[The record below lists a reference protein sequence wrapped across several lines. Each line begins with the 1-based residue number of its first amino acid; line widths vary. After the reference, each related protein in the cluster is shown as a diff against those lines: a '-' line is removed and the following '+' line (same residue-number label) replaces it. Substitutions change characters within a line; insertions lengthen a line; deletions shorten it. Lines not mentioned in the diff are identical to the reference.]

1 MVRAAVRAAAL
12 WCGALLATVPP
23 DGCSPSALAASPDGR
38 TLYVACAAARRVEVF
53 DTGRREVAGAFA
65 VPSTPTGLALWPD
78 GSRLYVTCAAP
89 ASTVQVI
96 PLPSGAP
103 TRSIPAGHT
112 AEAPVLSPD
121 LRTLYV
127 SNRFSNDLTAI
138 DTVALRPAGRAS
150 AAREPAGAV
159 PSRDGRLLFVAN
171 TLPAGRAD
179 AEYVGAEITLLD
191 TQTRRPTGR
200 ITLPNGSTGLHGI
213 AASPDG
219 SVAAVTHLLARY
231 YLPTTQ
237 LERGWVQ
244 TNALSLLDLPAR
256 KLLAT
261 VLLDDVD
268 RGAAN
273 PWAVAWSP
281 DGRWLA
287 VSHAGTHEVSL
298 LDAPGLL
305 NKVRRPRREPA
316 EDLSFLTGLRRRIP
330 LSGRGPRALAWAGPR
345 LWVAGYFSETIEAID
360 AWSPAPAAAM
370 VYRWSAA
377 PPTAVRR
384 GEALFNDAT
393 ICFQDWQS
401 CASCHSPDARVDS
414 LNWDL
419 LNDGIG
425 NPKNVKS
432 LLLAHRTPPTTSHGV
447 RGNAEISVRAGLRHI
462 LFAERPE
469 EEAAAIDEFLKSLQP
484 IPSPFL
490 AGGKLSP
497 AAERGGR
504 LFFDART
511 GCASC
516 HPAGLYTDLQSYDV
530 GTVAPTDSGARF
542 DTPTLVEVWRTAPY
556 LHNGSAATLLEVLT
570 TANREDRH
578 GRTSHLTRRQVHDLI
593 AFLLSL

>member
-1 MVRAAVRAAAL
+1 MVPAGVTAAL
-12 WCGALLATVPP
+12 LWSGGLLATVPP
-23 DGCSPSALAASPDGR
+23 EGCSPSALAVSPDGR
-38 TLYVACAAARRVEVF
+38 TLYVACAAARRVEIF
-53 DTGRREVAGAFA
+53 DTTRREVTGAFA
-65 VPSTPTGLALWPD
+65 VPSTPTGLALSPD

-96 PLPSGAP
+96 ATAAGSPV
-103 TRSIPAGHT
+103 RSIRAGHT

-121 LRTLYV
+121 GKTLYI
-127 SNRFSNDLTAI
+127 SNRFSNDITAI
-138 DTVALRPAGRAS
+138 DTAALRAVGSLP

-179 AEYVGAEITLLD
+179 AEYVGAEITIVD
-191 TQTRRPTGR
+191 AQTRRAAGR

-298 LDAPGLL
+298 IDAPELL
-305 NKVRRPRREPA
+305 VRVRRPPREPA
-316 EDLSFLTGLRRRIP
+316 EDLSFLVGLRRRIP
-330 LSGRGPRALAWAGPR
+330 LAGRGPRAMAWNGNR
-345 LWVAGYFSETIEAID
+345 LWVAGYFSETLEVVEG
-360 AWSPAPAAAM
+360 AAAA
-370 VYRWSAA
+370 VVFQWTAG
-377 PPTAVRR
+377 PPTAARS

-393 ICFQDWQS
+393 ICFQNWQS

-447 RGNAEISVRAGLRHI
+447 RGNAEISVRAGIRHI

-484 IPSPFL
+484 VPSPHL
-490 AGGKLSP
+490 EGGKLSP
-497 AAERGGR
+497 AAARGKR

-516 HPAGLYTDLQSYDV
+516 HPAGLYTDLKSYDV
-530 GTVAPTDSGARF
+530 GTAGRTDTGSRF

-556 LHNGSAATLLEVLT
+556 LHDGSAVSLLDVLT
-570 TANREDRH
+570 TANRQDRH
-578 GRTSHLTRRQVHDLI
+578 GRTSHLTRRQLDDLV